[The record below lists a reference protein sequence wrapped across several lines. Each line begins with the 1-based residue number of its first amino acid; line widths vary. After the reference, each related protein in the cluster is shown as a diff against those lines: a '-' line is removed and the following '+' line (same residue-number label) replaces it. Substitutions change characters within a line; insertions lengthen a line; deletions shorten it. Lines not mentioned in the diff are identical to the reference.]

1 MSQKSKVRHA
11 QREALQEK
19 QAKKVINWIFA
30 ALVVLAVVFLVFAVM
45 S

>member
-11 QREALQEK
+11 QREAQQEK